1 MLTSCGVNDQGEIGN
16 YRTCIPLPYS
26 PSALK
31 NSPLAVERP
40 PSQES
45 NTSMPDSLF
54 SDPSEISGAGTS
66 TTDTGL
72 ASADA
77 LAGGGHP
84 KEQNME
90 DLPVTRCI
98 LIIQ

>member
-54 SDPSEISGAGTS
+54 SDPSEISGAGTF
-66 TTDTGL
+66 TADTGL

-77 LAGGGHP
+77 LVGGGHP

-90 DLPVTRCI
+90 DLPTF
-98 LIIQ
+98 L